1 MSWFLQYFN
10 NGGKTEVTEEE
21 TEGGLEPGMSD
32 MKAHIFIRLATTYII
47 RNNKGLKYTLNTILE
62 WASPHRQTD
71 YIGI

>member
-1 MSWFLQYFN
+1 
-10 NGGKTEVTEEE
+10 
-21 TEGGLEPGMSD
+21 MSD